1 MNTVSNAFLAGK
13 IPSNGAMVQR
23 VGVFGRA
30 TRKVGWERQREL
42 PEHLRQQRDLQEQR
56 EEIKAAIAP
65 YRSKKVH
72 TAGAIACRKVAGNKI
87 QILGHGKTV
96 DDFGA
101 AKEYACGIGRSM
113 AVMGAIRA
121 KV

>member
-13 IPSNGAMVQR
+13 IPSNGAMIQR

-30 TRKVGWERQREL
+30 TNKVGWERQRNL
-42 PEHLRQQRDLQEQR
+42 PTRIRQQRNLQAQR
-56 EEIKAAIAP
+56 EEIRAAIAP
-65 YRSKKVH
+65 FRSKKVH
-72 TAGAIACRKVAGNKI
+72 VAGAIACRKVAGNKI

-96 DDFGA
+96 DDFTA
-101 AKEYACGIGRSM
+101 AKEYACGIGRSL